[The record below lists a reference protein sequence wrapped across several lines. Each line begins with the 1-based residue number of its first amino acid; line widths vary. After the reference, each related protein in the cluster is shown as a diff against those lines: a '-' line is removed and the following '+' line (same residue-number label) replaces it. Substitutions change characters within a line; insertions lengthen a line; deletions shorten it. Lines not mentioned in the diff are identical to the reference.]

1 MTQIKTALHLC
12 AALSLAACGGSH
24 LAVDQPGAGET
35 LQLPFPAGRAVEHR
49 LTFRISG
56 GLPPY
61 TSSIEDCPEW
71 VKLFPDQGVLAGTA
85 PAGAAGTYFC
95 TYRVTESDPGFRPQ
109 RSVSFGLHLVVIRNP
124 NRLSLASPGKQNLVV
139 GTFYDQAL
147 PAAAGGVPPHT
158 YAFTC
163 AGGSLPPGM
172 GFAPGTRRL
181 AGTPTDRF
189 RDSCTYSVTD
199 SAQPAETV
207 SQAVEV
213 EVTGGPAPLELTQVF
228 GKQRLMVGTFFDKE
242 LPAAAGGVAPYT
254 YAFTCAGGSLPPGM
268 GFAPGTRRLAGTP
281 TDRFRDSCTYTV
293 TDSAQ
298 PAETVSQAVEVEV
311 SGGPAPLELTRVFET
326 GTDNQLTLKIGR
338 RSQTELRM
346 AAGGVAPYTY
356 EVVDCTLPAGLAFHG
371 STRVLSGTP
380 NAEYRGP
387 SCTYRVTDSSTPPV
401 SVSLTFV
408 LTVEP
413 LEANA
418 WRFRTRTVE
427 PGGPCV
433 LPGRGGVEVATLH
446 AARAGD
452 GAASYALPGAPYPL
466 TTGRLLSFN
475 PSNRVL
481 TYANPDPP
489 PVLGTPDTYRYLVGT
504 AASVNAAN
512 ADDAL
517 CLDVQYLPR
526 SSICDET
533 PPLTHIQILL
543 QVRDDAFWDESARE
557 YRCPDTTA
565 PTPRPGAQ
573 GSSSNPVHEAL
584 GPVHARRAAAIAHAA
599 VRDRVRGWSPG
610 AEQASFAIAPEVG
623 LASLSG
629 QSEGFD
635 YSGTSESASV
645 GAETGAGAWQ
655 AGLVTSL
662 TRTELRY
669 RAEAALAERGYRTGD
684 HDTELLSLHPFA
696 AWHAPSGGHIWA
708 SLGAGAGSLSHRDDL
723 GFPSWSRSDVRLFAY
738 AAGASVPVADVL
750 SGELQAEAGIE
761 SFALDIEGGGRISS
775 SLPTLQGRDW
785 RAGLAW
791 SAPVYGA
798 PSVSMAYRHLTGD
811 GPEGGRLEAQGS
823 VAIAGI
829 FDPRLSLTGS
839 AGASLGVG
847 DHEQGAWGLGGGVRF
862 APNSRGRGFGLNLD
876 TRLVSPADDGSSGLR
891 LQGEAGYGLPGGPL
905 LGAVRPYVKMSRHS
919 GDRSIQRILGLDLR
933 DTPSSQL
940 NVEAQ
945 AHSRDQPSALMFSMR
960 HRF

>member
-1 MTQIKTALHLC
+1 MTHIKTALHLC
-12 AALSLAACGGSH
+12 VALTLAACGGSH
-24 LAVDQPGAGET
+24 LAVDPPERPGPPQT
-35 LQLPFPAGRAVEHR
+35 LQLSFPAGQAVEHR

-61 TSSIEDCPEW
+61 TSSIEDCPDW

-85 PAGAAGTYFC
+85 PVDAVGTFFC

-109 RSVSFGLHLVVIRNP
+109 RSVSYGLRLVV
-124 NRLSLASPGKQNLVV
+124 
-139 GTFYDQAL
+139 T
-147 PAAAGGVPPHT
+147 
-158 YAFTC
+158 
-163 AGGSLPPGM
+163 
-172 GFAPGTRRL
+172 
-181 AGTPTDRF
+181 
-189 RDSCTYSVTD
+189 
-199 SAQPAETV
+199 
-207 SQAVEV
+207 
-213 EVTGGPAPLELTQVF
+213 
-228 GKQRLMVGTFFDKE
+228 
-242 LPAAAGGVAPYT
+242 
-254 YAFTCAGGSLPPGM
+254 
-268 GFAPGTRRLAGTP
+268 
-281 TDRFRDSCTYTV
+281 
-293 TDSAQ
+293 
-298 PAETVSQAVEVEV
+298 
-311 SGGPAPLELTRVFET
+311 GGPAPLELTRVFET
-326 GTDNQLTLKIGR
+326 GAESELTLKIGR
-338 RSQTELRM
+338 RSQTEFRM

-371 STRVLSGTP
+371 STRILSGTP

-387 SCTYRVTDSSTPPV
+387 SCTYRVTDSSSPPQ
-401 SVSLTFV
+401 SVSLPFV

-413 LEANA
+413 LEASA
-418 WRFRTRTVE
+418 WRFRTRTVA
-427 PGGPCV
+427 PGQGLCV
-433 LPGRGGVEVATLH
+433 VPGSGWVNVATMPAAH
-446 AARAGD
+446 AGE
-452 GAASYALPGAPYPL
+452 GAASYALPGAPTAPRR
-466 TTGRLLSFN
+466 GFNLSFDPN
-475 PSNRVL
+475 NRVL
-481 TYANPDPP
+481 TYTNPTPP
-489 PVLGTPDTYRYLVGT
+489 PVLGTPNTYRYLVGT
-504 AASVNAAN
+504 ENSVDAKN

-517 CLDVQYLPR
+517 CLDVQYNIGAG
-526 SSICDET
+526 ICPEDTEVT
-533 PPLTHIQILL
+533 PPLRPEGQVHIQL
-543 QVRDDAFWDESARE
+543 QVRDDAFWDESVGE

-584 GPVHARRAAAIAHAA
+584 GPVHARRAAAVAHAA

-635 YSGTSESASV
+635 YSGSSESASV

-655 AGLVTSL
+655 AGVVASL

-684 HDTELLSLHPFA
+684 HDTELASLHPFA
-696 AWHAPSGGHIWA
+696 AWHAPSGGHVWA
-708 SLGAGAGSLSHRDDL
+708 SLGTGAGSLSHRDDL

-829 FDPRLSLTGS
+829 FDPRLGLTGS
-839 AGASLGVG
+839 AEASLGVG
-847 DHEQGAWGLGGGVRF
+847 DHEQRSWGLGGGVRF
-862 APNSRGRGFGLNLD
+862 APNGRRRGFGLNLD
-876 TRLVSPADDGSSGLR
+876 TRLVSSTDDGSAGLR
-891 LQGEAGYGLPGGPL
+891 LRGEAGYGLPGGPL
-905 LGAVRPYVKMSRHS
+905 LGTVRPYVKMSRHS
-919 GDRSIQRILGLDLR
+919 GDRSIRQILGLDLR

-945 AHSRDQPSALMFSMR
+945 ADSRDRSSVLMFSIR